1 MFSRLNFI
9 LVRVTAHLVR
19 KSVVSAPI
27 KAFVCYVTDL
37 DGLLGCLWGREVL
50 LVSA

>member
-1 MFSRLNFI
+1 MFGRLNFI

-19 KSVVSAPI
+19 KLVISASI
-27 KAFVCYVTDL
+27 KAFICYVTDL

-50 LVSA
+50 LVPA